1 MQVKL
6 TIIKRSVNMSLKFS
20 IKEMS
25 TVAIFSALTAILAQI
40 SIPLPFSPVP
50 ITFQIFAVYISSI
63 ILGSKLG
70 TLSQIIYVLLGT
82 IGIPVFANFSG
93 GLHFILGPTGGYILS
108 YPIIA
113 FIIGKI
119 LEKKQSFIITV
130 LGLLFSLIVCYFIG
144 VLQLSIITKI
154 TIQKAIL
161 VGALP
166 FIPLDIVKIIIA
178 YLIGVKVRVSL
189 LKANLIKC

>member
-1 MQVKL
+1 M
-6 TIIKRSVNMSLKFS
+6 NLKIS
-20 IKEMS
+20 IKEMT

-40 SIPLPFSPVP
+40 SLPLPFSPVP
-50 ITFQIFAVYISSI
+50 VTFQIFAVYIAST

-70 TLSQIIYVLLGT
+70 TLSQIIYVLLGA
-82 IGIPVFANFSG
+82 IGMPVFANFSG
-93 GLHFILGPTGGYILS
+93 GLHSILGPTGGYIIS

-119 LEKKQSFIITV
+119 SEKEQSFVVTV
-130 LGLLFSLIVCYFIG
+130 LGLLFSLLVCYSIG
-144 VLQLSIITKI
+144 VLQLSFITKM

-178 YLIGVKVRVSL
+178 YLIGVKVRGSL

>member
-1 MQVKL
+1 MNLKL
-6 TIIKRSVNMSLKFS
+6 S

-40 SIPLPFSPVP
+40 SIPLPFTPVP
-50 ITFQIFAVYISSI
+50 ITFQILAVYISSI

-70 TLSQIIYVLLGT
+70 TLSQIIYVLLGAV
-82 IGIPVFANFSG
+82 GIPVFANFSG
-93 GLHFILGPTGGYILS
+93 GLHSIVGPTGGYIIS

-113 FIIGKI
+113 FIIGK
-119 LEKKQSFIITV
+119 LSEKELPFVTTI
-130 LGLLFSLIVCYFIG
+130 LGLLFSLLVCYSMG
-144 VLQLSIITKI
+144 VLQLSFVTKI
-154 TIQKAIL
+154 TIQKA
-161 VGALP
+161 VAAGALP

-178 YLIGVKVRVSL
+178 YLIGIKVRVSL

>member
-1 MQVKL
+1 
-6 TIIKRSVNMSLKFS
+6 MSLKFS

-70 TLSQIIYVLLGT
+70 TLSQIIYVLLGA